1 MSGAASEHQALLAS
15 FAEEIDPLLAM
26 LAGALDRLVERPA
39 DATAV
44 TVGRA
49 QVQTLQGAASMLD
62 LTGFIALLD
71 LVREAPPPPPPPRP
85 PGAALAESRAGPAQR
100 RPRPPPDHGGG
111 GPRHSTRCRGR

>member
-26 LAGALDRLVERPA
+26 LAGALDRLVERPD

-49 QVQTLQGAASMLD
+49 QVQTLQGAASMLE

-71 LVREAPPPPPPPRP
+71 LVREVLDLLATSGPLAPDGRKAASEL
-85 PGAALAESRAGPAQR
+85 AALILS
-100 RPRPPPDHGGG
+100 
-111 GPRHSTRCRGR
+111 